1 MRKVI
6 ILLAIILMSQN
17 SSVIAQVQDA
27 TLNNL
32 IEKAIEVSPKL
43 EALKNK
49 QLAAEAEVPQVSNL
63 PDPMLTLG
71 LANLPTNSFSFTQE
85 PMTGKIVGLSQA
97 VPFPGKLNAMGNVK
111 SKNSEI
117 IQQEIDDT
125 INEIRMQVAKN
136 YYDLA
141 NVRETIEVT
150 LESKRLLESITQ
162 VVKTKYQVSK
172 ASQQN
177 LIQVQAEIT
186 RIEDKLKK
194 LESKER
200 TLISNIN
207 ALILENSNAG
217 INTSKLKAIAAKKF
231 TVNYLDSLAR
241 EYRPFL
247 KGVKLREEQ
256 TVLMKDLAEYEFY
269 PNFNLR
275 IQYSQRDEIARTNTD
290 LNDFLSFMVGISL
303 PINYGGKKSA
313 AVEEAELKRKMFESQ
328 YESARQMLF
337 QKFGS
342 SISSLQELEEREEL
356 IANGLLPQTEQTYYA
371 AMSAYQVNEIDFIN
385 VLDAQ
390 NKLLQVEIEL
400 FNIRSEYYKEISNI
414 EFLVGTDIK

>member
-162 VVKTKYQVSK
+162 VVKTK
-172 ASQQN
+172 
-177 LIQVQAEIT
+177 
-186 RIEDKLKK
+186 
-194 LESKER
+194 
-200 TLISNIN
+200 
-207 ALILENSNAG
+207 
-217 INTSKLKAIAAKKF
+217 
-231 TVNYLDSLAR
+231 
-241 EYRPFL
+241 
-247 KGVKLREEQ
+247 
-256 TVLMKDLAEYEFY
+256 
-269 PNFNLR
+269 
-275 IQYSQRDEIARTNTD
+275 
-290 LNDFLSFMVGISL
+290 
-303 PINYGGKKSA
+303 
-313 AVEEAELKRKMFESQ
+313 
-328 YESARQMLF
+328 
-337 QKFGS
+337 
-342 SISSLQELEEREEL
+342 
-356 IANGLLPQTEQTYYA
+356 
-371 AMSAYQVNEIDFIN
+371 
-385 VLDAQ
+385 
-390 NKLLQVEIEL
+390 
-400 FNIRSEYYKEISNI
+400 
-414 EFLVGTDIK
+414 

>member
-1 MRKVI
+1 
-6 ILLAIILMSQN
+6 
-17 SSVIAQVQDA
+17 
-27 TLNNL
+27 
-32 IEKAIEVSPKL
+32 
-43 EALKNK
+43 
-49 QLAAEAEVPQVSNL
+49 
-63 PDPMLTLG
+63 
-71 LANLPTNSFSFTQE
+71 
-85 PMTGKIVGLSQA
+85 
-97 VPFPGKLNAMGNVK
+97 
-111 SKNSEI
+111 
-117 IQQEIDDT
+117 
-125 INEIRMQVAKN
+125 
-136 YYDLA
+136 
-141 NVRETIEVT
+141 
-150 LESKRLLESITQ
+150 
-162 VVKTKYQVSK
+162 
-172 ASQQN
+172 
-177 LIQVQAEIT
+177 
-186 RIEDKLKK
+186 
-194 LESKER
+194 
-200 TLISNIN
+200 
-207 ALILENSNAG
+207 
-217 INTSKLKAIAAKKF
+217 
-231 TVNYLDSLAR
+231 
-241 EYRPFL
+241 
-247 KGVKLREEQ
+247 
-256 TVLMKDLAEYEFY
+256 MKDLAEYEFY